1 VEFNEIKPPYDDL
14 IYEETKSIVYNFCTL
29 CSLLKN
35 KKLNFQHIFAILLT
49 EENYREL
56 FKQLINE
63 ESDLEAYRTILTIEP
78 SIASSKY
85 ISKLGRMT
93 RKDDDRGTEEDL

>member
-1 VEFNEIKPPYDDL
+1 MEINEIKAPYESL
-14 IYEETKSIVYNFCTL
+14 LLEESKYIVYNFCTL

-35 KKLNFQHIFAILLT
+35 KKLNFQHIFALVLT

-56 FKQLINE
+56 LKKMLNE
-63 ESDLEAYRTILTIEP
+63 DSDLEVYRTLLTIEP

-85 ISKLGRMT
+85 ISKLGKAIGMAHG
-93 RKDDDRGTEEDL
+93 K